1 MSDPVAAATALPG
14 YEPMGAAVRSDAER
28 FPALDRSGRERLD
41 ALRQRADAPAWS
53 HACGDLLTA
62 ADHTVIAAWASGL
75 PALAAAADDVPPPW
89 LLAETE
95 RLAVV
100 VPHLRRLGVRGWH
113 DVPTMTRADL
123 ARGVADF
130 VPVDVP
136 LDRVVQGTSSGSS
149 GSALVIP
156 WHPVD
161 IAKDLALLDLLL
173 TDIGVAWRQDP
184 SRMGLLSVVDQEQAF
199 TYASAMTL
207 RAGQSM
213 SRVSLHPAAWASA
226 DARRAFL
233 TAADPQVVTG
243 SALTL
248 MTYAA
253 LDLPGAPLAL
263 VSGAVD
269 LSAPARAH
277 LEGSL
282 GAPVL
287 DLYGLREVGPVAC
300 ETVAGDGHRLVPRR
314 AWVEVVDEGGQ
325 PVPDGTPGEITVS
338 SLENPYLPLL
348 RYRTGDRGS
357 LVGPGADR
365 RIVGL
370 EGRSAVS
377 FVAGDGRRV
386 QSVELTQQLQR
397 FGVRAWAVR
406 AGGRRVGDGAWPRRR
421 PGRSAVGPERPAR
434 AVRRRRPAR
443 PRGRPRPRQAAPL
456 HEPRL
461 TDDRRRTGRC
471 GHSTVEWAV
480 LHARCDWALDGVG
493 RELGTRQVSAHRCCC
508 VSAVSAADWAA

>member
-1 MSDPVAAATALPG
+1 MSEPVSRPTALPG

-28 FPALDRSGRERLD
+28 FPALDHGGRERLD
-41 ALRQRADAPAWS
+41 ALRHHAHAPAWS
-53 HACGDLLTA
+53 HACGDLLTD
-62 ADHTVIAAWASGL
+62 ADHTTIAEWARDV
-75 PALAAAADDVPPPW
+75 PAIAAAATGQPPDW

-95 RLAVV
+95 RLARV
-100 VPHLRRLGVRGWH
+100 VPHLRRLGIRDWA
-113 DVPTMTRADL
+113 DVPTTTRADL

-173 TDIGVAWRQDP
+173 AGVGVQWREDP

-207 RAGQSM
+207 RGGQSM
-213 SRVSLHPAAWASA
+213 SRVSLHPSAWPDD

-233 TAADPQVVTG
+233 TGADPQVVTG

-248 MTYAA
+248 QTYAA
-253 LDLPGAPLAL
+253 LDLPCSPLAL

-269 LSAPARAH
+269 LATPARAH
-277 LEGSL
+277 LESAC

-300 ETVAGDGHRLVPRR
+300 ESAAGAGHVLVPRR
-314 AWVEVVDEGGQ
+314 MWVEVVDGGGQ
-325 PVPDGTPGEITVS
+325 PVPDGVPGDLTVS

-348 RYRTGDRGS
+348 RYRTGDRGA
-357 LVGPGADR
+357 LVGTGAGR
-365 RIVGL
+365 RVVGL
-370 EGRSAVS
+370 EGRSAVV
-377 FVAGDGRRV
+377 FTAGDGRRV

-397 FGVRAWAVR
+397 FGVRAWSVRQDADGAVTAR
-406 AGGRRVGDGAWPRRR
+406 CLGGDGEGLRRALEALLDLAVAVEPVADAADLGPGKPRRFA
-421 PGRSAVGPERPAR
+421 SA
-434 AVRRRRPAR
+434 
-443 PRGRPRPRQAAPL
+443 L
-456 HEPRL
+456 
-461 TDDRRRTGRC
+461 
-471 GHSTVEWAV
+471 STP
-480 LHARCDWALDGVG
+480 
-493 RELGTRQVSAHRCCC
+493 
-508 VSAVSAADWAA
+508 